1 MATRSHLLCQHL
13 KNKYGKRLRL
23 TKRREITDNNLR
35 LSERRVCWTNKDR
48 KIAKDVRQ
56 GIWSKPMNYS
66 RILRVIGQ
74 TLEPLRPET
83 YEVVSY
89 GNCYLVRC
97 RVKEDRQG
105 KKQEEKKVRGLAAF
119 LRLWREPGNRQVG
132 GKPNEGTS
140 MNVEFLYSVEE
151 LNRQDEERK
160 QPRHDPN
167 AMPDPYS
174 FSSTLRAVGEFLD
187 RKPDAKLLFA
197 SNRGQE
203 LVILYET
210 KDGVRNLEEY
220 PVSTLYEF
228 WVKEYVKRKK

>member
-1 MATRSHLLCQHL
+1 
-13 KNKYGKRLRL
+13 
-23 TKRREITDNNLR
+23 
-35 LSERRVCWTNKDR
+35 
-48 KIAKDVRQ
+48 
-56 GIWSKPMNYS
+56 MNYS

-119 LRLWREPGNRQVG
+119 LRLWREPENPRFGEN
-132 GKPNEGTS
+132 PSEGTS